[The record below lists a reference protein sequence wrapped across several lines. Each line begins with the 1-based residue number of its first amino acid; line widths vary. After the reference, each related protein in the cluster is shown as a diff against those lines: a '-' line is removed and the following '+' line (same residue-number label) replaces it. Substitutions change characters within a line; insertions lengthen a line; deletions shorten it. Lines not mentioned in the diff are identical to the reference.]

1 MQCANPKCEQELAP
15 DHHPRRRY
23 CSDACGAATWE
34 RDRQARRRQARAVAL
49 ALAPARYCAAPGCG
63 ERTFTKAG
71 FCSKRCYV
79 RTWGQTATGK
89 ASAKAKAAKRG
100 RLVERLHTHCQ
111 GDRCSRKLAGK
122 RLNAKYCSGLCQ
134 QRASGARRRLRAAV
148 LPAKRVS
155 LFRRLFRRKAAA

>member
-1 MQCANPKCEQELAP
+1 M
-15 DHHPRRRY
+15 
-23 CSDACGAATWE
+23 
-34 RDRQARRRQARAVAL
+34 
-49 ALAPARYCAAPGCG
+49 
-63 ERTFTKAG
+63 AG

-79 RTWGQTATGK
+79 RVWGHDCERKSKRQERRPR
-89 ASAKAKAAKRG
+89 KRG

-155 LFRRLFRRKAAA
+155 LFRRLFRRKAAAA